1 MGIKILGLALLK
13 FFVLACGA
21 CPFKGLFLMSIPIE
35 PVGVFH
41 HLPALSPPLTVCRQ
55 DSHSVRWNM
64 ISCYHFDWHSSCNN

>member
-41 HLPALSPPLTVCRQ
+41 HLPAFSPCYLFADRIAILS
-55 DSHSVRWNM
+55 DG
-64 ISCYHFDWHSSCNN
+64 I